1 MPRTIAIGE
10 QDFSKMIEGNI
21 FYVDKTSFL
30 KEWWENKDSV
40 TLITRPRRF
49 GKTLTMSM
57 VDYFFSIKHADKS
70 SLFENLDIWE
80 EAYYDVCDMI
90 AREYRRHRFLL
101 KSDSFLPTDQDRFNK
116 LLSGGGNLSDVC
128 ASINLL
134 SEYLYEYYGKKVII
148 LLDEYDTPMQEA
160 YSNGYWDQLVA
171 FMRKF
176 MNETFKTNPYLERG
190 LMTGI
195 TRVSKESVF
204 SDLNHPVVITTATT
218 MYETAFGFTENEVF
232 QALTEYHLQDKAE
245 EAKRWYDGF
254 RFGDCSHIYNPWS
267 VINYLK
273 YKRFA
278 PYWANT
284 SSNTLVGKLIQGSNR
299 EIKMIVEELLK
310 GKSFKAAIDEQVVF
324 DQLEND
330 SNALWSFLL
339 ASGYL
344 KIVRFHDAGSY
355 LGEEFVAYELELT
368 NIEAVTVFR
377 KMIHGWFGKYQMP
390 YNDFIKA
397 MLLHDLKNMNLY
409 MNKVALTTISFFDTG
424 TKMSKESEPERFY
437 HGLMLGLMVDLN
449 DKYEITSN
457 RESGFGRYDVL
468 FQPHHDT
475 DDGIILEFKVIDQE
489 KEKSLKDTAQAAIK
503 QIVDKKY
510 AEAFGAKYSSDRI
523 RIYGFAFKG
532 KEVWIDGGYLCEY
545 ENP

>member
-254 RFGDCSHIYNPWS
+254 RFGDCSHMYNPWS

-310 GKSFKAAIDEQVVF
+310 GKSFKAVIDEQVVF

-355 LGEEFVAYELELT
+355 LGEEFVEYELELT

-510 AEAFGAKYSSDRI
+510 AAAFGAKYSSDRI

>member
-190 LMTGI
+190 LMKGI

-254 RFGDCSHIYNPWS
+254 RFGDCSHMYNPWS

-310 GKSFKAAIDEQVVF
+310 GKSFKAVIDEQVVF

-355 LGEEFVAYELELT
+355 LGEEFVEYELELT

-510 AEAFGAKYSSDRI
+510 AAAFGAKYSSDRI

>member
-284 SSNTLVGKLIQGSNR
+284 SSNTLVGKMIQESNR

>member
-254 RFGDCSHIYNPWS
+254 RFGDCSHMYNPWS

-310 GKSFKAAIDEQVVF
+310 GKSFKAVIDEQVVF

-355 LGEEFVAYELELT
+355 LGEEFVEYELELT

>member
-310 GKSFKAAIDEQVVF
+310 GKSFKAVIDEQVVF

-409 MNKVALTTISFFDTG
+409 MNKVALKTISFFDTG

-437 HGLMLGLMVDLN
+437 HGLMLSLMVDLN

>member
-254 RFGDCSHIYNPWS
+254 RFGDCSHMYNPWS

-310 GKSFKAAIDEQVVF
+310 GKSFKAVIDEQVVF

>member
-457 RESGFGRYDVL
+457 RESGFGKYDVL

-510 AEAFGAKYSSDRI
+510 AAAFGAKYSSDRI

>member
-1 MPRTIAIGE
+1 M
-10 QDFSKMIEGNI
+10 
-21 FYVDKTSFL
+21 
-30 KEWWENKDSV
+30 
-40 TLITRPRRF
+40 
-49 GKTLTMSM
+49 
-57 VDYFFSIKHADKS
+57 
-70 SLFENLDIWE
+70 
-80 EAYYDVCDMI
+80 
-90 AREYRRHRFLL
+90 
-101 KSDSFLPTDQDRFNK
+101 
-116 LLSGGGNLSDVC
+116 
-128 ASINLL
+128 
-134 SEYLYEYYGKKVII
+134 
-148 LLDEYDTPMQEA
+148 
-160 YSNGYWDQLVA
+160 
-171 FMRKF
+171 
-176 MNETFKTNPYLERG
+176 
-190 LMTGI
+190 
-195 TRVSKESVF
+195 
-204 SDLNHPVVITTATT
+204 NHPVVITTATT

-254 RFGDCSHIYNPWS
+254 RFGDCSHMYNPWS

-284 SSNTLVGKLIQGSNR
+284 SSNTLVGKLIQESNR

-310 GKSFKAAIDEQVVF
+310 GKSFKAVIDEQVVF

-457 RESGFGRYDVL
+457 RESGFGKYDVL

>member
-510 AEAFGAKYSSDRI
+510 AAAFGAKYSSDRI